1 MRKTLARPNCQ
12 FQTCL
17 QIKEGNSTV
26 FEFFSDNT
34 FRIELQTITIKSKG
48 AIKIVNTRSYNS
60 NVECWQLTHGDKAE
74 HIHDLLIVS
83 DVVSNV
89 AGFLSRAVYFFENI
103 TNSYSP
109 LCYNLRL
116 RGVAQPGSAL
126 RWG

>member
-83 DVVSNV
+83 DVEPRSWIFEQNS
-89 AGFLSRAVYFFENI
+89 LFFRE
-103 TNSYSP
+103 Y
-109 LCYNLRL
+109 Y
-116 RGVAQPGSAL
+116 
-126 RWG
+126 